1 MENNYFITNEPNELV
16 ANLLKPVEQPSGKLI
31 DWQNGYGKYTF
42 AIILLF
48 VGCNAYTEG
57 LPTIT
62 IDNWLGSLYAYARIA
77 LPFLILLYVSQGSSK
92 NNKNLLV
99 INSKGI
105 LYNEDIFFWND
116 ILSFQLSLEKEMN
129 KRYRYHVY
137 YLHLRTKSKRDLK
150 INISVYNKKLD
161 EIHNALLKNVGEH
174 EVKDLGFT
182 QII

>member
-16 ANLLKPVEQPSGKLI
+16 ANLLKPAEQQSGKLI

-48 VGCNAYTEG
+48 AVYNIYNIGF
-57 LPTIT
+57 PTIT
-62 IDNWLGSLYAYARIA
+62 SDNWLSFLFAYARVA
-77 LPFLILLYVSQGSSK
+77 LPFFILFYISKDSSK
-92 NNKNLLV
+92 NNANLLV

-105 LYNEDIFFWND
+105 LYNEDIFFWNG

-129 KRYRYHVY
+129 KRYHVY
-137 YLHLRTKSKRDLK
+137 YLHLRTKSKRDPK
-150 INISVYNKKLD
+150 INISIYNKKLD
-161 EIHNALLKNVGEH
+161 EIHNALLKNVGKH

-182 QII
+182 QMI